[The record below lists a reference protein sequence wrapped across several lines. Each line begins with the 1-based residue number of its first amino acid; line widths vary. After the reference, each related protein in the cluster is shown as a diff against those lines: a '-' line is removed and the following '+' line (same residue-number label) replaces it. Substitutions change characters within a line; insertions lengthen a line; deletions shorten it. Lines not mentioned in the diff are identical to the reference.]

1 VGKLL
6 EHYDFR
12 IEIKDDSVLARLEG
26 HDENYLKERLK
37 VLGHIIIHTRQL
49 DMVMFNDAMVN
60 WYYKDLLKGI
70 DSFVNIPR

>member
-1 VGKLL
+1 MLV
-6 EHYDFR
+6 
-12 IEIKDDSVLARLEG
+12 
-26 HDENYLKERLK
+26 
-37 VLGHIIIHTRQL
+37 HIIIHTRQL